1 MIRNNLRRK
10 KMKDLP
16 NTDSGLFPKKYMDKP
31 VVKDEDDITKVR
43 ITIDMDIR
51 EGDFMDL
58 DIHLVEAY
66 RKFSEI
72 TKGNITGGKVEE
84 L

>member
-1 MIRNNLRRK
+1 MNEV
-10 KMKDLP
+10 
-16 NTDSGLFPKKYMDKP
+16 TDCSM
-31 VVKDEDDITKVR
+31 THVR
-43 ITIDMDIR
+43 IVIDMDIR
-51 EGDFMDL
+51 EEDFADL

-84 L
+84 I

>member
-1 MIRNNLRRK
+1 MKELTDCSITHIRI
-10 KMKDLP
+10 
-16 NTDSGLFPKKYMDKP
+16 
-31 VVKDEDDITKVR
+31 V
-43 ITIDMDIR
+43 IDMDIK
-51 EGDFMDL
+51 ESDFTNL

>member
-1 MIRNNLRRK
+1 
-10 KMKDLP
+10 MKELEECS
-16 NTDSGLFPKKYMDKP
+16 TTHVR
-31 VVKDEDDITKVR
+31 VV
-43 ITIDMDIR
+43 IDMDIK
-51 EGDFMDL
+51 EEDFADL

-84 L
+84 I

>member
-1 MIRNNLRRK
+1 MNELEEC
-10 KMKDLP
+10 
-16 NTDSGLFPKKYMDKP
+16 S
-31 VVKDEDDITKVR
+31 ITHVR
-43 ITIDMDIR
+43 IVIDMDIR
-51 EGDFMDL
+51 ESDFADL

>member
-1 MIRNNLRRK
+1 MEELEDCSITHIRI
-10 KMKDLP
+10 
-16 NTDSGLFPKKYMDKP
+16 
-31 VVKDEDDITKVR
+31 V
-43 ITIDMDIR
+43 IDMDIK
-51 EGDFMDL
+51 EEDFADL

-66 RKFSEI
+66 RKFSKI

>member
-1 MIRNNLRRK
+1 MNE
-10 KMKDLP
+10 
-16 NTDSGLFPKKYMDKP
+16 P
-31 VVKDEDDITKVR
+31 VEKIGDDITKVR
-43 ITIDMDIR
+43 ITIDMGIR
-51 EGDFMDL
+51 EEDFINL

-66 RKFSEI
+66 RKLSEI

>member
-1 MIRNNLRRK
+1 
-10 KMKDLP
+10 MKE
-16 NTDSGLFPKKYMDKP
+16 P
-31 VVKDEDDITKVR
+31 VTHVR
-43 ITIDMDIR
+43 ITIDMDIK
-51 EGDFMDL
+51 EDDFADL

>member
-1 MIRNNLRRK
+1 
-10 KMKDLP
+10 
-16 NTDSGLFPKKYMDKP
+16 MDVLAECSITHVR
-31 VVKDEDDITKVR
+31 VV
-43 ITIDMDIR
+43 IDMDIR
-51 EGDFMDL
+51 ESDFADL

-84 L
+84 I

>member
-1 MIRNNLRRK
+1 MN
-10 KMKDLP
+10 
-16 NTDSGLFPKKYMDKP
+16 KP
-31 VVKDEDDITKVR
+31 VEKIGDDITKVR
-43 ITIDMDIR
+43 ITIDMDMR
-51 EGDFMDL
+51 EEDFMDL

-66 RKFSEI
+66 KKFSEI

>member
-1 MIRNNLRRK
+1 
-10 KMKDLP
+10 MKD
-16 NTDSGLFPKKYMDKP
+16 SS
-31 VVKDEDDITKVR
+31 ITKVR
-43 ITIDMDIR
+43 VVINMDIR
-51 EGDFMDL
+51 EEDFADL

>member
-1 MIRNNLRRK
+1 
-10 KMKDLP
+10 MKDLP
-16 NTDSGLFPKKYMDKP
+16 NTDSGLFPKEYMDNP
-31 VVKDEDDITKVR
+31 VSKIRVV
-43 ITIDMDIR
+43 IDMDIR
-51 EGDFMDL
+51 ADDLADL

-72 TKGNITGGKVEE
+72 TRGNITGGKVEE

>member
-1 MIRNNLRRK
+1 MN
-10 KMKDLP
+10 
-16 NTDSGLFPKKYMDKP
+16 KP
-31 VVKDEDDITKVR
+31 VEKIGDDITKVR

-51 EGDFMDL
+51 EEDFNNL
-58 DIHLVEAY
+58 DINLVEAY